1 MEEKSS
7 GERKKLSLSFG
18 GKLNLNNSVTSSK
31 SARGVTT
38 NSRSGRSTVQVEVKR
53 TKRSLVTST
62 LKENNNEKLNIEN
75 NSGLSAEEIQS
86 RSKILQEGLA
96 KTAAEAEILAIKKLE
111 HAKAEEARVAANAE
125 IARVAASNLAPEDQL
140 LARRELELAEILEI
154 KKIEAEQKKAQVEA
168 KIAEEATLQAEKDR
182 QKLSDDETVPN
193 SSKIRNFSNIQDKE
207 VFKEVAKKPSWTR
220 GLNEKR
226 QGKLTIARALD
237 SDNVRVRSLASIKRR
252 REKAR
257 MQADNTPAVK
267 QFREVIIPD
276 RITVSELANR
286 MTERTVDVMK
296 ELMKNGIM
304 AKENEV
310 IDTETAELITT
321 EFGHKVKRVSESDIE
336 LSLISLAKDS
346 KNLKVRP
353 PIVTIMGHVD
363 HGKTSLLD
371 ALRQTK
377 VADGEAGG
385 ITQHIGAYQITT
397 KSGSQISFIDTPG
410 HEAFTEMR
418 ARGANVTDIVVLVV
432 AADDGIKT
440 QTIEAIKHAKAAACP
455 IIVAVNKC
463 DKPEANPNKVR
474 TELLQHELV
483 PEEMGGD
490 IQCINVSAKNKE
502 GLNDLIEA
510 LEIQAEL
517 MELKSDST
525 INAEG
530 VVIESRVEKGK
541 GSVITLLVKSGTLN
555 IGDIIVVGS
564 ESGKVRA
571 LLNDSGERIKSAG
584 PSFPVE
590 VLGLSGTPNAGDLAN
605 VVETEGKAREIAEYR
620 ARKFKEKEVTQ
631 SARGSVEQMLA
642 DIQAGE
648 ASELPVVIKTDVHGS
663 LEAIKVA
670 LEKIGNSLV
679 KIKVLTGAVGAINES
694 DISLASASSA
704 LVFAFNVRAV
714 PKARDLSRRDG
725 VEIRYHSII
734 YELIEDAK
742 LALTGL
748 LDPDFQETFIGYAEI
763 RKVFSVSKI
772 GKIAG
777 CFVTEGIVK
786 RGCSFRLLRDN
797 TVIHQGMLKTLRRFK
812 DEVKEVRQ
820 GIECGMGFENYND
833 IQDGDIM
840 ECFEVKEVAR
850 SLDSIDKK
858 VG

>member
-1 MEEKSS
+1 M
-7 GERKKLSLSFG
+7 
-18 GKLNLNNSVTSSK
+18 
-31 SARGVTT
+31 
-38 NSRSGRSTVQVEVKR
+38 
-53 TKRSLVTST
+53 
-62 LKENNNEKLNIEN
+62 
-75 NSGLSAEEIQS
+75 
-86 RSKILQEGLA
+86 A
-96 KTAAEAEILAIKKLE
+96 KTAAEAETLAAKKLE
-111 HAKAEEARVAANAE
+111 HVKAEEARVAANAE
-125 IARVAASNLAPEDQL
+125 MASVAASNLAPEDKI
-140 LARRELELAEILEI
+140 LARRKAEIAEIAEI
-154 KKIEAEQKKAQVEA
+154 KTIENEQKKAQFEA
-168 KIAEEATLQAEKDR
+168 KIAEEAALQAERDR
-182 QKLSDDETVPN
+182 QKLSDDETMPTN
-193 SSKIRNFSNIQDKE
+193 TKTWNFNKAQDKE
-207 VFKEVAKKPSWTR
+207 VFKEPTKKLTFTR
-220 GLNEKR
+220 GLEEKR
-226 QGKLTIARALD
+226 QGKMTIARALD
-237 SDNVRVRSLASIKRR
+237 SDNVRVRSLASVKRR
-252 REKAR
+252 RQKAR
-257 MQADNTPAVK
+257 MQADQTPAIK

-276 RITVSELANR
+276 KIIVSELANR
-286 MTERTVDVMK
+286 MTERTADVIR

-304 AKENEV
+304 ANATEV
-310 IDTETAELITT
+310 IDAETAELITT
-321 EFGHKVKRVSESDIE
+321 EFGHKAKRVSESDIE
-336 LSLISLAKDS
+336 LDLITQEENP
-346 KNLKVRP
+346 KNLTTRP

-397 KSGSQISFIDTPG
+397 KSGSNISFIDTPG

-440 QTIEAIKHAKAAACP
+440 QTIEAIKHAKAASCP

-463 DKPEANPNKVR
+463 DKPEANPTKVR
-474 TELLQHELV
+474 TELLQHELI

-502 GLNDLIEA
+502 GLHDLIEA
-510 LEIQAEL
+510 LELQAEL
-517 MELKSDST
+517 MELKSDAT
-525 INAEG
+525 INANG
-530 VVIESRVEKGK
+530 VVIEARVEKGK
-541 GSVITLLVKSGTLN
+541 GSVITMLVKSGTLN
-555 IGDIIVVGS
+555 VGDIIVVGS

-571 LLNDSGERIKSAG
+571 LLNDAGSRIMSAG

-590 VLGLSGTPNAGDLAN
+590 VLGLSGTPNSGDLAH
-605 VVETEGKAREIAEYR
+605 VVETEARAREIAEYR
-620 ARKFKEKEVTQ
+620 ARKYRDKEVTLT
-631 SARGSVEQMLA
+631 ARGSVEQMLA

-648 ASELPVVIKTDVHGS
+648 ASELPIIIKTDVHGS

-670 LEKIGNSLV
+670 LEKLGNSLV

-694 DISLASASSA
+694 DISLAAASSA

-714 PKARDLSRRDG
+714 PKARDLSTRDG

-742 LALTGL
+742 LALTGM
-748 LDPDFQETFIGYAEI
+748 LDPDLQETFIGYAEI
-763 RKVFSVSKI
+763 KKVFSVTKV

-812 DEVKEVRQ
+812 DEVKEVRE

-850 SLDSIDKK
+850 SLESIDKK
-858 VG
+858 ARINGEWKINLTLRQKEQKR

>member
-1 MEEKSS
+1 
-7 GERKKLSLSFG
+7 
-18 GKLNLNNSVTSSK
+18 
-31 SARGVTT
+31 
-38 NSRSGRSTVQVEVKR
+38 
-53 TKRSLVTST
+53 
-62 LKENNNEKLNIEN
+62 
-75 NSGLSAEEIQS
+75 
-86 RSKILQEGLA
+86 
-96 KTAAEAEILAIKKLE
+96 
-111 HAKAEEARVAANAE
+111 
-125 IARVAASNLAPEDQL
+125 
-140 LARRELELAEILEI
+140 
-154 KKIEAEQKKAQVEA
+154 
-168 KIAEEATLQAEKDR
+168 
-182 QKLSDDETVPN
+182 
-193 SSKIRNFSNIQDKE
+193 
-207 VFKEVAKKPSWTR
+207 
-220 GLNEKR
+220 
-226 QGKLTIARALD
+226 
-237 SDNVRVRSLASIKRR
+237 
-252 REKAR
+252 
-257 MQADNTPAVK
+257 
-267 QFREVIIPD
+267 
-276 RITVSELANR
+276 
-286 MTERTVDVMK
+286 MTERTADVIK

-304 AKENEV
+304 ATENEV

-336 LSLISLAKDS
+336 LDLISPAKNS

-397 KSGSQISFIDTPG
+397 KSGSKISFIDTPG

-474 TELLQHELV
+474 SELLQHELV

-605 VVETEGKAREIAEYR
+605 VVETEAKAREIAEYR

-820 GIECGMGFENYND
+820 GTECGMGFENYND

>member
-96 KTAAEAEILAIKKLE
+96 KTAAEAEMLAIKKLE

-474 TELLQHELV
+474 SELLQHELV

-605 VVETEGKAREIAEYR
+605 VVETEAKAREIAEYR

-631 SARGSVEQMLA
+631 SARGSVEQMLSN
-642 DIQAGE
+642 IQAGE

>member
-53 TKRSLVTST
+53 TKRSLATST

-96 KTAAEAEILAIKKLE
+96 KTAAEAEMLAIKKLE

-286 MTERTVDVMK
+286 MTERTTDVIK
-296 ELMKNGIM
+296 ELMKNGII

-397 KSGSQISFIDTPG
+397 KSGSKISFIDTPG

>member
-96 KTAAEAEILAIKKLE
+96 KTAAEAEMLAIKKLE

-286 MTERTVDVMK
+286 MTERTADVIK